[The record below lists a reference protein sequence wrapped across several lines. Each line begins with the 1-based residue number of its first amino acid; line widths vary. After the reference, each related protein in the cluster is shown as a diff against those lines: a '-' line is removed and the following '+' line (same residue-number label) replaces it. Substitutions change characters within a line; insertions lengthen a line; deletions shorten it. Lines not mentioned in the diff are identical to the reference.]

1 MTERKL
7 EIAPSTTV
15 HELLGV
21 YPELEEKLIG
31 LAPPFKKLRNPA
43 LRKSVAKI
51 ATLKHISAV
60 GNIPLTELINK
71 IKDEIGQPVSP
82 KTYKNEVY
90 FSPQPNWFSTDK
102 VSVSLVEGE
111 MGDKDKM
118 TVVAI
123 LREAKKIQK
132 GEIIELITTFLPAP
146 GIDSMKAK
154 GYLVWTT
161 KNDGDTIR
169 TYFMKN

>member
-71 IKDEIGQPVSP
+71 IK
-82 KTYKNEVY
+82 
-90 FSPQPNWFSTDK
+90 
-102 VSVSLVEGE
+102 
-111 MGDKDKM
+111 
-118 TVVAI
+118 
-123 LREAKKIQK
+123 
-132 GEIIELITTFLPAP
+132 
-146 GIDSMKAK
+146 MK
-154 GYLVWTT
+154 
-161 KNDGDTIR
+161 
-169 TYFMKN
+169 